1 MKNAIARDRRA
12 AVAASPTC
20 HVEGCEATSSMALQR
35 APGDVVA
42 VCWKHHAELLAPPA
56 PPPASGTT
64 FERRRPDRLNASES
78 DELER
83 LIRRHGTERVMG
95 AMGVA
100 TTTLDNLR
108 HSGPATKATIERVR
122 AGLAKGMP

>member
-1 MKNAIARDRRA
+1 MAI
-12 AVAASPTC
+12 
-20 HVEGCEATSSMALQR
+20 QR

-42 VCWKHHAELLAPPA
+42 VCWKHHAELLTPPPA
-56 PPPASGTT
+56 PTSGTT
-64 FERRRPDRLNASES
+64 FSRRRPDRLSAAES

-83 LIRRHGTERVMG
+83 LLRIHGTERVMV
-95 AMGVA
+95 AMRVA
-100 TTTLDNLR
+100 STTLDNLR